1 MKSRIAIGVFL
12 ALGLLIGLTGH
23 WMFADTFHS
32 GPQVGEKLFMAFL
45 PLHANGPNAGKRVC
59 LI

>member
-1 MKSRIAIGVFL
+1 LRIAIGAFL
-12 ALGLLIGLTGH
+12 ALGLLTVLAGR
-23 WMFADTFHS
+23 WMFADTFQS

-45 PLHANGPNAGKRVC
+45 PLHANGPNVGKRVC